1 MGDGMGDALVWGTF
15 QVWGRVEHWYGD
27 GMGDEYGGRYG
38 GRCRFHR
45 FVLDSS
51 RYAPWPPGG
60 MGDVAAFIA
69 LC

>member
-1 MGDGMGDALVWGTF
+1 MPRGPPPAPP
-15 QVWGRVEHWYGD
+15 RPAPPPPPPPPP
-27 GMGDEYGGRYG
+27 RYG